1 MLPLS
6 VLLLVLLRAKVI
18 DEETSVK
25 PPRNYPTPRGT
36 PPCTRMVPSH
46 PYTYYC
52 GRTIWLIFGM
62 RSAPIG
68 NWFRGAKIFF
78 AKKRTLGNRLIS
90 CSLMTAFG
98 QKQTFT
104 KGGEEAED

>member
-1 MLPLS
+1 
-6 VLLLVLLRAKVI
+6 
-18 DEETSVK
+18 
-25 PPRNYPTPRGT
+25 
-36 PPCTRMVPSH
+36 
-46 PYTYYC
+46 
-52 GRTIWLIFGM
+52 M

-90 CSLMTAFG
+90 CSLMTTFG
-98 QKQTFT
+98 QEQTFT